1 MSKFEVEL
9 RGLLN
14 KKQKDSLESFLK
26 KNGKYLSSYK
36 RKQWIFGLSH
46 LKKIDLRI
54 KNTNGEYE
62 FSLKTGAAQH
72 FNRREISIPFPKE
85 KADQA
90 LEFLKL
96 LGKDTGVIAIRNAS
110 IYKYKGIEWAIVE
123 VPKHSWYFEA
133 EKMANDHKS
142 GEKVKKEILE
152 VTKKLELS
160 VLNSKQTIEYIK
172 RLDKEANKEFKL

>member
-9 RGLLN
+9 RGLLEDVQRENLEKLLRN
-14 KKQKDSLESFLK
+14 K
-26 KNGKYLSSYK
+26 GKLVRKYK
-36 RKQWIFGLSH
+36 RTQWIFGLSH
-46 LKKIDLRI
+46 RKKIDLRI

-96 LGKDTGVIAIRNAS
+96 LGKKEGVIAIRNAN
-110 IYKYKGIEWAIVE
+110 IYMYKGIEWAIVE
-123 VPKHSWYFEA
+123 VPNHSYYFEA
-133 EKMANDHKS
+133 EKMADDKAT
-142 GEKVKKEILE
+142 GEKARLEIKKIVTSLGLSIL
-152 VTKKLELS
+152 S
-160 VLNSKQTIEYIK
+160 SKQTVEYIK
-172 RLDKEANKEFKL
+172 VLDKEANEKFEL